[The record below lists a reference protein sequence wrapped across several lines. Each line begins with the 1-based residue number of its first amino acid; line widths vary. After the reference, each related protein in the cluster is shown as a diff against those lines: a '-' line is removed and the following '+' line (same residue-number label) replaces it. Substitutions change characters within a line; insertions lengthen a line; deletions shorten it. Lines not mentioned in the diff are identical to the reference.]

1 MPTPGIVSSP
11 FGVKGLL
18 YRGTKSF
25 FEAEGNWEALLGTL
39 RPELRAFLSQRFLP
53 GAFYEALVVPELI
66 QVEASVCGKS
76 VAAYLKQRT
85 DWQARQDLHGVYRV
99 VVRFAPP
106 DMTVSR
112 VVMVMTQMFNFG
124 APVIRARGKGH
135 LDVDIGGI
143 PHQLADWL
151 HQCVGLYGSICLEMA
166 GTTDANIR
174 TKPLQSDGEVL
185 GFRTVRLGFECRWK

>member
-1 MPTPGIVSSP
+1 MAERQTSDLPFHSEGIVSSP

-18 YRGTKSF
+18 YQGTRTF
-25 FEAEGNWEALLGTL
+25 FEAEGKWDVLLDALS
-39 RPELRAFLSQRFLP
+39 PELRAFLSQRFLA
-53 GAFYEALVVPELI
+53 GAFYEALVVPDLI
-66 QVEASVCGKS
+66 KVEAEVCGKT

-85 DWQARQDLHGVYRV
+85 EWQAKQDLRGVYRV

-124 APVIRARGKGH
+124 APIIVARGKGH

-143 PHQLADWL
+143 P
-151 HQCVGLYGSICLEMA
+151 
-166 GTTDANIR
+166 
-174 TKPLQSDGEVL
+174 
-185 GFRTVRLGFECRWK
+185 